1 MPRYG
6 GKTMTS
12 SFPLDIQGRRHCE
25 PIYSVGLKDQRERR
39 RQCAKRHHGKGDQQ
53 KRHISE
59 HSERVLTRGAGAPER
74 PSVDTHTHQSCGPT
88 HRTGRPGPLKPL
100 LYSAAIPRGAAG
112 GHGGQLGP
120 VHRPPPGIPPPP
132 PARRLYTHAR
142 MALALAPLRVL
153 AREAGPTALLRVP
166 LLRHPRPPFSSRLV
180 GPCGT
185 GAAAV
190 LDLMGTADPS
200 L

>member
-132 PARRLYTHAR
+132 QPAASTRTRAWPWPWRLYVSSHVRPARRRFCVSRFSAIPGPPS
-142 MALALAPLRVL
+142 PLGLSAHVEPGR
-153 AREAGPTALLRVP
+153 RR
-166 LLRHPRPPFSSRLV
+166 
-180 GPCGT
+180 
-185 GAAAV
+185 
-190 LDLMGTADPS
+190 S
-200 L
+200 LI